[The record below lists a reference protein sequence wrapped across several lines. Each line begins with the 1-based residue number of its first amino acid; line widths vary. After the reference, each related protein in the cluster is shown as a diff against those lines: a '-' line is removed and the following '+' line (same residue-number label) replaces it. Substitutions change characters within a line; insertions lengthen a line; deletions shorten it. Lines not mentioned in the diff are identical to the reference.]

1 MIVGQRQRH
10 RDLAIVLLALLAAV
24 LARDTDRVAP
34 LLGDPGIVHDPGC
47 DRTVALK
54 CRHNVP
60 VDRFQQS
67 AITPRSLGNE
77 VMQRLMLCLNVLGIK
92 ARRHRFDALAFAV
105 EQQAEAI
112 GPKRVLTVGMTQSC
126 GKFIQIRVQALLS
139 TALTMFNTVL
149 NHAPYIGI
157 LCLTMLPI

>member
-1 MIVGQRQRH
+1 MFG
-10 RDLAIVLLALLAAV
+10 
-24 LARDTDRVAP
+24 
-34 LLGDPGIVHDPGC
+34 
-47 DRTVALK
+47 
-54 CRHNVP
+54 
-60 VDRFQQS
+60 
-67 AITPRSLGNE
+67 
-77 VMQRLMLCLNVLGIK
+77 LNVLGIE

-149 NHAPYIGI
+149 NHASHIGMI
-157 LCLTMLPI
+157 L